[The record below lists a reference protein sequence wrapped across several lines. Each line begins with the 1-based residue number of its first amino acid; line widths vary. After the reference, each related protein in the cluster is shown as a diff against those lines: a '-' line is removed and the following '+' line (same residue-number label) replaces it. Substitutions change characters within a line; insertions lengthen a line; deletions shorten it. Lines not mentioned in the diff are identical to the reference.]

1 MASHTFVRNS
11 VPALLVVLFLFPLVA
26 VAQESPDTSESRTLE
41 IFQQNMIHFNPD
53 SAGKFETAMVNSADN
68 GRVIYSD
75 IELPDYPSPVKI
87 TAYAAIHPIPQDVR
101 SVYDRWDRAGNVRL
115 SRGGMADVE
124 IIKFITSYGGFTEY
138 TVDVSHLA
146 PLLRGPCTIK
156 GFIDTWVSPA
166 WKMDFKLTF
175 EPTEEETNP
184 RWAHGLAFIESFN
197 DKDMGKDGITTEV
210 EIPNGLE
217 RVIMKY
223 YVSGHCTDGRDADEF
238 VTKDNVIYVD
248 GQVVYRFRPWRD
260 DCRQFREINPYCT
273 RWSEGY
279 WSSDFSRS
287 GWCPGDQ
294 VNPVDID
301 LSDHLTSGKHTVRF
315 MVENVRPEDEDGH
328 FGYWRV
334 SSQLVGWDKK

>member
-1 MASHTFVRNS
+1 MASHSFAKNS
-11 VPALLVVLFLFPLVA
+11 IAASLCLLFLIPLITT
-26 VAQESPDTSESRTLE
+26 AQESPETGGIQTVE
-41 IFQQNMIHFNPD
+41 IFQQNVIHFNPD
-53 SAGKFETAMVNSADN
+53 SAGKYETAAVRSADN

-75 IELPDYPSPVKI
+75 IELPEYAAPVKI
-87 TAYAAIHPIPQDVR
+87 TAYVAIHPIPQDIR

-115 SRGGMADVE
+115 SREGMADVE
-124 IIKFITSYGGFTEY
+124 IIKFITSYGGFSEY
-138 TVDVSHLA
+138 EVDVSHLA
-146 PLLRGPCTIK
+146 PLLRGPCMIK
-156 GFIDTWVSPA
+156 GFIDTWVSPG

-175 EPTEEETNP
+175 ETVEEETNP
-184 RWAHGLAFIESFN
+184 RWAHGLTFVESFN
-197 DKDMGKDGITTEV
+197 DKEMGNNGVTKEV
-210 EIPNGLE
+210 EIPDGLE

-248 GQVVYRFRPWRD
+248 DRVVYRFRPWRD
-260 DCRQFREINPYCT
+260 DCRQFREANPYCA

-287 GWCPGDQ
+287 GWCPGDR
-294 VNPVDID
+294 VYPVDID

-315 MVENVRPEDEDGH
+315 MIENMRPEDDDGH

-334 SSQLVGWDKK
+334 SSLLVGWDKK